1 MMKYF
6 LSFALALMTI
16 ILFSQ
21 ARQLNDHYL
30 NGHYKNTIYLNISVL
45 FVNIFIFF
53 TRLYPDKFL
62 LLLKHFEVLLQAAV
76 DSSNLKN
83 DDN

>member
-21 ARQLNDHYL
+21 AGQLNDHYL
-30 NGHYKNTIYLNISVL
+30 NDHYKNTIYLIISVL
-45 FVNIFIFF
+45 FANIFIFVKNNAGMS
-53 TRLYPDKFL
+53 PL
-62 LLLKHFEVLLQAAV
+62 LNHSLRNWFIPEG
-76 DSSNLKN
+76 DSALHR
-83 DDN
+83 

>member
-30 NGHYKNTIYLNISVL
+30 NDHYKNTIYLIISVL
-45 FVNIFIFF
+45 FANIFIFVKNNA
-53 TRLYPDKFL
+53 RMSP
-62 LLLKHFEVLLQAAV
+62 LLKTFAP
-76 DSSNLKN
+76 
-83 DDN
+83 

>member
-1 MMKYF
+1 MKYF

-30 NGHYKNTIYLNISVL
+30 NDHYKNTIYLIILVL
-45 FVNIFIFF
+45 FANIMWKYIMRRKRVIF
-53 TRLYPDKFL
+53 
-62 LLLKHFEVLLQAAV
+62 VA
-76 DSSNLKN
+76 
-83 DDN
+83 